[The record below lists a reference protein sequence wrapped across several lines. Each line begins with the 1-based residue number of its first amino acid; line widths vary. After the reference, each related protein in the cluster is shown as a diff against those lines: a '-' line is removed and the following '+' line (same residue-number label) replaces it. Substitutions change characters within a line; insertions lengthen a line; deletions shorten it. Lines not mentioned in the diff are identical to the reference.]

1 MCFYF
6 ILFHFEFFCLFVW
19 LRKKCE
25 LSIIRIY
32 VGCTSHTL
40 LLRGCKRDYV
50 QIFKK
55 TTMPIDNFATSC
67 SKSWLSL
74 WYIRDSYKK
83 KKKMQSR
90 QGSSPPIV
98 SALAPDLTKKRQ
110 GVNPWL
116 LLYVYVLHT
125 GYSKIGLLLA
135 GQLHAQRQLV
145 LLYQALFGQAWSE
158 TGYKPHP
165 CKKNCPQ
172 GFRWSAAK
180 KQSSWV
186 SALRAEGEGGFNS
199 CDVFTLCGVHKKKK
213 NNMMWLCRLCT
224 RQLPICACL
233 SPFLH
238 IWPFS
243 DLLLNTNYLCKRS
256 CGNNHTFSV
265 YQMTHLMSVRAGSW
279 ETKGNGP
286 KQYDSPKGT
295 KCHHHWT

>member
-1 MCFYF
+1 MLVVPPTLCCYGDANVIMFKF
-6 ILFHFEFFCLFVW
+6 SKRQQCLLIILPLHAVNHDLVCDILG
-19 LRKKCE
+19 
-25 LSIIRIY
+25 IAI
-32 VGCTSHTL
+32 
-40 LLRGCKRDYV
+40 
-50 QIFKK
+50 
-55 TTMPIDNFATSC
+55 
-67 SKSWLSL
+67 
-74 WYIRDSYKK
+74 KK

-158 TGYKPHP
+158 TGYKPHIHARRTVLRVLDGQQQRNKAP
-165 CKKNCPQ
+165 EYQ
-172 GFRWSAAK
+172 HSELRGRE
-180 KQSSWV
+180 V
-186 SALRAEGEGGFNS
+186 SILVMFSLYVEYI
-199 CDVFTLCGVHKKKK
+199 KKKK

>member
-6 ILFHFEFFCLFVW
+6 ILFHFDFFCLFVW
-19 LRKKCE
+19 LRKNCE

-83 KKKMQSR
+83 KKTKMQSR
-90 QGSSPPIV
+90 EGSSPPIV
-98 SALAPDLTKKRQ
+98 SILAPDLTKKRQ

-158 TGYKPHP
+158 TGYKPHIHARRTVLRVLDGQQQRNKAP
-165 CKKNCPQ
+165 EYQHSELRGREVSILVMFSLYVEYIKKRITWCD
-172 GFRWSAAK
+172 F
-180 KQSSWV
+180 V
-186 SALRAEGEGGFNS
+186 DFAL
-199 CDVFTLCGVHKKKK
+199 V
-213 NNMMWLCRLCT
+213 
-224 RQLPICACL
+224 
-233 SPFLH
+233 
-238 IWPFS
+238 
-243 DLLLNTNYLCKRS
+243 NYLSVHAYHHFYIYDLSQTYFWILTIYVK
-256 CGNNHTFSV
+256 GHVATIILSV
-265 YQMTHLMSVRAGSW
+265 YIRWHT
-279 ETKGNGP
+279 
-286 KQYDSPKGT
+286 
-295 KCHHHWT
+295 